1 MVSLLGEGGMGQV
14 YLVEHAHLHRR
25 EALKVITARGNP
37 EFERRFTAEARMA
50 ATLDHPG
57 IVTVYGYGIEQ
68 GTPWFTMAYADGQD
82 LAHQRLSPQEA
93 GLVVGQVADALD
105 YAHRRQIIH
114 RDIKPANIVVTRDP
128 GGVVERAVVLD
139 FGIAKPAGE
148 ATGLTATNAVIGT
161 LAYLAPEIAAGHPAG
176 PRSDQY
182 SLACTAYQLVT
193 GTTPFT
199 ETSAAALMMAH
210 ATRPPRPV
218 SALRPDLAA
227 LDPVFDVALAKD
239 PARRFPMCRAFADAF
254 TAALNGGAPGGF
266 TPPPHVTGD
275 APDTLPPPG
284 VPALNVGPGNH
295 PSGPQRHSP
304 DRYSPAQYGPA
315 QYSPTQSGP
324 TRPEPPVAAGPRN
337 PGRTTKILLGATAAV
352 AVLVIAVATTIILV
366 KGSGSNDSGDDLA
379 VAPVNSG
386 VDRSAPV
393 VTSGRQ
399 AELGKATAI
408 DGGITAD
415 GKVTICGVF
424 NYKAY
429 CWGDNSSGQLGT
441 GTSGDQR
448 TSPVKIQGLN
458 NVTAISTEGGTTC
471 AVADRRAYCW
481 GADGDLQT
489 GGPDLNRS
497 GRPVLAPTETGLID
511 VTAISVGTND
521 KGEVTVCAI
530 SDGDAYCWGANGQRQ
545 VGDYSPSTADMDYQV
560 PTKVD
565 GIAGVT
571 AISTGSNISCAVT
584 YPAQTASCWGLD
596 YSEQPSTLKGLGGIS
611 KVFKVIVP
619 SGGATGTGVCVIA
632 DGDAYCD
639 ATGDGK
645 LTKPVGA
652 DGAYALSSGRNKQ
665 GSILVC
671 TQSSMQIY
679 CGPLTFK
686 SRLWLVRD
694 VALTGVNDVAVA
706 GGTRCTIAHDDV
718 YCWGDNTEG
727 QLGSGGTQDSLDPVR
742 VGG

>member
-1 MVSLLGEGGMGQV
+1 
-14 YLVEHAHLHRR
+14 
-25 EALKVITARGNP
+25 
-37 EFERRFTAEARMA
+37 
-50 ATLDHPG
+50 
-57 IVTVYGYGIEQ
+57 
-68 GTPWFTMAYADGQD
+68 
-82 LAHQRLSPQEA
+82 
-93 GLVVGQVADALD
+93 
-105 YAHRRQIIH
+105 
-114 RDIKPANIVVTRDP
+114 
-128 GGVVERAVVLD
+128 
-139 FGIAKPAGE
+139 
-148 ATGLTATNAVIGT
+148 
-161 LAYLAPEIAAGHPAG
+161 
-176 PRSDQY
+176 
-182 SLACTAYQLVT
+182 
-193 GTTPFT
+193 
-199 ETSAAALMMAH
+199 
-210 ATRPPRPV
+210 
-218 SALRPDLAA
+218 
-227 LDPVFDVALAKD
+227 
-239 PARRFPMCRAFADAF
+239 
-254 TAALNGGAPGGF
+254 GAPGVV

-284 VPALNVGPGNH
+284 VPALNVGPGIH
-295 PSGPQRHSP
+295 PSGPH
-304 DRYSPAQYGPA
+304 RYSPA

-324 TRPEPPVAAGPRN
+324 TRPEPPVATGPRN
-337 PGRTTKILLGATAAV
+337 PGRTAKILLGATAAV

-366 KGSGSNDSGDDLA
+366 KGTNGSGDNLTVTPVDSG
-379 VAPVNSG
+379 VNQ
-386 VDRSAPV
+386 SAPV
-393 VTSGRQ
+393 VTSGRK
-399 AELGKATAI
+399 AEFGPATAV
-408 DGGITAD
+408 DGGITSG

-424 NYKAY
+424 GYKAY

-441 GTSGDQR
+441 GTTGDQR
-448 TSPVKIQGLN
+448 NSPVKIQGLN

-497 GRPVLAPTETGLID
+497 GRPVLAPTDTELVD

-545 VGDYSPSTADMDYQV
+545 VGDYSPSTAGMDYQV

-584 YPAQTASCWGLD
+584 YPAQTASCWGLG
-596 YSEQPSTLKGLGGIS
+596 YSDQPATLKGLGDIS

-639 ATGDGK
+639 ATGDGT

-665 GSILVC
+665 GSIQVC

-686 SRLWLVRD
+686 SHLWLVRD
-694 VALTGVNDVAVA
+694 VALTGVDSVAVA

-727 QLGSGGTQDSLDPVR
+727 QLGSGGTQDNVDPVK